1 MIAAAV
7 EFLANHATHRSPTA
21 TVEGVRIALW
31 SKPLLIEKSRRE
43 LGSPRPIRPALEQAI
58 SFIIGQSQCGYW

>member
-7 EFLANHATHRSPTA
+7 EFLANHATHRPPTA
-21 TVEGVRIALW
+21 TVEGVRIA

-43 LGSPRPIRPALEQAI
+43 LGYAPRPIRPALEQAI
-58 SFIIGQSQCGYW
+58 SFIIGQSQCGCW